1 MSPSKRSQIA
11 FIMLAVASMACI
23 VPSISTPAPPDAG
36 LPGALNTSIAQTVI
50 AELTVGTPIAS
61 PQIDASAT
69 FTFTPEVPTVTPTV
83 SLTPTITLTP
93 TPLIPLISVSVA
105 TNCRNGPGKV
115 YDRVGAL
122 LVGETA
128 EVFGRDP
135 GSNYWYIRNPK
146 GSPAFCWV
154 WGNYA
159 TLTGPFL
166 LLPILTPPPTPTPT
180 FTPLPTFTATPSPS
194 FKSDYISKD
203 SCSGAWWPEIKLRNN
218 GTIAFR
224 SIFISVKDTVTGVTN
239 AQINDGFTD
248 RNGCLETL
256 TRDKISA
263 GDTYLLS
270 APAFNYDPAGHL
282 METAITLCSD
292 TGQKGLCATR
302 RFEFIP

>member
-1 MSPSKRSQIA
+1 MSPLNKSRFALALLLVSSIA
-11 FIMLAVASMACI
+11 CV
-23 VPSISTPAPPDAG
+23 VPSISTPAPPDPG

-50 AELTVGTPIAS
+50 AELTMSAPLAS
-61 PQIDASAT
+61 PQIEESAT
-69 FTFTPEVPTVTPTV
+69 ITITPEAPTVTPTI
-83 SLTPTITLTP
+83 SLTPTETLTP
-93 TPLIPLISVSVA
+93 TALIPLISVSVA

-122 LVGETA
+122 LLGEVA
-128 EVFGRDP
+128 EVIGRDP
-135 GSNYWYIRNPK
+135 GSNYWYIRNPR
-146 GSPAFCWV
+146 GNPAFCWV

-166 LLPILTPPPTPTPT
+166 PLPVFTPPPTPAAT
-180 FTPLPTFTATPSPS
+180 FTPLPTFTATPSPA
-194 FKSDYISKD
+194 FKADYISRD
-203 SCSGAWWPEIKLRNN
+203 SCSGVWWPEIKLRNN

-256 TRDKISA
+256 TRDKILA
-263 GDTYLLS
+263 GDTYIIS
-270 APAFNYDPAGHL
+270 APPFNYDPAGHL
-282 METAITLCSD
+282 METTITLCSE
-292 TGQKGLCATR
+292 TGQKGSCATR

>member
-1 MSPSKRSQIA
+1 MFLSNRFQLA
-11 FIMLAVASMACI
+11 FIFLLAAGIACAA
-23 VPSISTPAPPDAG
+23 PSIAAPAPAG
-36 LPGALNTSIAQTVI
+36 TDLPGALNTSIAQTVI
-50 AELTVGTPIAS
+50 AELTVSAPFAS

-69 FTFTPEVPTVTPTV
+69 SISATEAPAATPTA
-83 SLTPTITLTP
+83 SLVPTITLTP

-135 GSNYWYIRNPK
+135 SSNYWYIRNPK

-166 LLPILTPPPTPTPT
+166 LLPVLTPPPTPTAT

-194 FKSDYISKD
+194 FKADYISKD
-203 SCSGAWWPEIKLRNN
+203 SCSGAWWPEIKLQNN

-256 TRDKISA
+256 TRDKILA
-263 GDTYLLS
+263 GDTYILS
-270 APAFNYDPAGHL
+270 APPLNYDPAGHL
-282 METAITLCSD
+282 METTVTLCSD